1 MMDSSEK
8 RDFAR
13 MPVHGPLTLRDG
25 ADHAAEMGELLDL
38 SATGCRFIS
47 QRALDQGARLQIT
60 VNPQNPITPPL
71 EAEISVLRC
80 EPIDRGFDIAAT
92 IELVEP
98 AIYLDRD

>member
-1 MMDSSEK
+1 MMNSPEK
-8 RDFAR
+8 RDFVR
-13 MPVHGPLTLRDG
+13 MPVHCPLALRNS
-25 ADHAAEMGELLDL
+25 ADQSTEMAELLDL

-71 EAEISVLRC
+71 EAEISVIRC
-80 EPIDRGFDIAAT
+80 AQIDNGFDIAAT

-98 AIYLDRD
+98 AIYLDED